1 MEKPNESPKR
11 RSSRKDS
18 LERFEL
24 WRQICWLQLIWIVQ
38 IDEIGLFFCSETCAN
53 LHITTQVESFANMQ
67 VQGGMS
73 SMSMSWMCTINL
85 WHQNRH
91 LKSINPPKC
100 RSSDSK
106 STKIGPGRPQKPQD
120 DQRIRMVI
128 PSSGF
133 PWRSPAGCSTNGYL
147 GGLCWWLKNL
157 CLVGIP
163 FGAEI
168 PMQKPPNLNHQ
179 PIVCWNGLWSLIW
192 R

>member
-85 WHQNRH
+85 WHIRIGTWSQ
-91 LKSINPPKC
+91 SIHQSADP
-100 RSSDSK
+100 DSK
-106 STKIGPGRPQKPQD
+106 STKIGPGRPQKPPRTTKGLGWSSRAQD
-120 DQRIRMVI
+120 FLEGHQLDVQPMVT
-128 PSSGF
+128 
-133 PWRSPAGCSTNGYL
+133 WVVCV
-147 GGLCWWLKNL
+147 GG
-157 CLVGIP
+157 
-163 FGAEI
+163 
-168 PMQKPPNLNHQ
+168 
-179 PIVCWNGLWSLIW
+179 
-192 R
+192 

>member
-1 MEKPNESPKR
+1 MA
-11 RSSRKDS
+11 
-18 LERFEL
+18 
-24 WRQICWLQLIWIVQ
+24 
-38 IDEIGLFFCSETCAN
+38 AN
-53 LHITTQVESFANMQ
+53 LLASIDMDCADWRDRSVFLF
-67 VQGGMS
+67 
-73 SMSMSWMCTINL
+73 WNL
-85 WHQNRH
+85 YKFTHHYTSRIVCKYAGSGRHVIHVHVLDVHHQSLTNQNRH

-120 DQRIRMVI
+120 GQRIRMVI

-147 GGLCWWLKNL
+147 GGLWWLKDL